1 MELVTGHAGSNH
13 ISAADMASMYRGILT
28 DDDCVLASGDKL
40 SCTMLDSNTAEI
52 GTGDCFIQAHHCRVD
67 VAEQLTVESGS
78 AGYKR
83 NDLVVIRYTLGD
95 GNVQDV
101 YLTVVKGTATVGT
114 PSDPTLTEGDIDGGA
129 VLAEFALWRIPIDGI
144 TVGTPVRVMPCVDTL
159 QDQVDTLRESVSLN
173 VIEMNETKGFGYV
186 TGSAK
191 TVQLQFP
198 LPVYGMTNVSASGT
212 ASITVRGGT
221 GASETHTVP
230 ASAMWNLT
238 VDNYGSIV
246 AFRYNLDTAFA
257 GGNNVSVVVF
267 LSGLTL
273 TFS

>member
-40 SCTMLDSNTAEI
+40 ACTMLDANTAEI

-83 NDLVVIRYTLGD
+83 NDLVVVRYTLGD

-114 PSDPTLTEGDIDGGA
+114 PSDPTLTTGDIDGGA
-129 VLAEFALWRIPIDGI
+129 VLAEFALWRIPLDGI
-144 TVGTPVRVMPCVDTL
+144 TVGTPERVMPCVDTL
-159 QDQVDTLRESVSLN
+159 QDQVTALGESVSQAAAASL
-173 VIEMNETKGFGYV
+173 IDRGD
-186 TGSAK
+186 
-191 TVQLQFP
+191 
-198 LPVYGMTNVSASGT
+198 VSGD
-212 ASITVRGGT
+212 
-221 GASETHTVP
+221 
-230 ASAMWNLT
+230 M
-238 VDNYGSIV
+238 DNYTTPGVWRVASSSISN
-246 AFRYNLDTAFA
+246 FPPTTTYWGIL
-257 GGNNVSVVVF
+257 VVF
-267 LSGLTL
+267 VAGNYVHQFYSANYGTHFIFKRGR
-273 TFS
+273 TDGTWGNWVTVV

>member
-83 NDLVVIRYTLGD
+83 NDLVVVRYTLGD

-101 YLTVVKGTATVGT
+101 YLAVVKGTATVGT
-114 PSDPTLTEGDIDGGA
+114 PSDPTLTTGDIDGGA
-129 VLAEFALWRIPIDGI
+129 VLAEFALWRIPLDGI
-144 TVGTPVRVMPCVDTL
+144 TVGDPERVMPCIDTL
-159 QDQVDTLRESVSLN
+159 QDQVADVRDFATFREHTITKNYPSGVSGTIKCYSSAGIAI
-173 VIEMNETKGFGYV
+173 VVFDGFICSSTSWQNGI
-186 TGSAK
+186 
-191 TVQLQFP
+191 
-198 LPVYGMTNVSASGT
+198 ASGFPKPSSNKWVELLSDT
-212 ASITVRGGT
+212 T
-221 GASETHTVP
+221 GAVKAVFTTDGALNIKCTQNGGSNH
-230 ASAMWNLT
+230 L
-238 VDNYGSIV
+238 VDTIACYPII
-246 AFRYNLDTAFA
+246 
-257 GGNNVSVVVF
+257 
-267 LSGLTL
+267 
-273 TFS
+273 